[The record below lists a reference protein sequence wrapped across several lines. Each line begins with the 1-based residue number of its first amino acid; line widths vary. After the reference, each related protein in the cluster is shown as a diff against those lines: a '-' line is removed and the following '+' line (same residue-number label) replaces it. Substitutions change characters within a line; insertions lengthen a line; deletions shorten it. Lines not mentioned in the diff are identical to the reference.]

1 MAHLIKTPDNCSLIE
16 NGTTTLLIKNEFKE
30 TLLKQGIL
38 DPERLI
44 ASASHPS
51 VKHFKGR
58 GNLPSVIIQ
67 ESGGTRMVIKHC
79 MRGGLIRL
87 LNKDIF
93 WGGNRPFKEMV
104 NNVKILHN
112 GIKTTEII
120 AATKHKI
127 IGPLYKVYL
136 FSKELSECIDLINYF
151 DELRK
156 KPPTQ
161 QFNEKKCIF
170 QSIAR
175 AMVKMHSAG
184 IYHKDLHL
192 KNVLIQKIDS
202 DTPAIYIID
211 FDKAVIKGALA
222 PRDKVKNL
230 LRFNRSIEK
239 YKLKWKTITST
250 DQATLLNEYFKY
262 DPEITDIFNKYKKR
276 YNIILRLRKLKWHL
290 VSSILKN

>member
-1 MAHLIKTPDNCSLIE
+1 
-16 NGTTTLLIKNEFKE
+16 
-30 TLLKQGIL
+30 
-38 DPERLI
+38 
-44 ASASHPS
+44 
-51 VKHFKGR
+51 
-58 GNLPSVIIQ
+58 
-67 ESGGTRMVIKHC
+67 
-79 MRGGLIRL
+79 
-87 LNKDIF
+87 
-93 WGGNRPFKEMV
+93 
-104 NNVKILHN
+104 
-112 GIKTTEII
+112 
-120 AATKHKI
+120 
-127 IGPLYKVYL
+127 L

-192 KNVLIQKIDS
+192 KNVLIQKVDS

-262 DPEITDIFNKYKKR
+262 DPEVTDIFNKYKKR
-276 YNIILRLRKLKWHL
+276 YNILLRLRKLKWHL

>member
-1 MAHLIKTPDNCSLIE
+1 MAHLIETPDNCSLIK
-16 NGTTTLLIKNEFKE
+16 NGTTTLLVKNEFKD

-38 DPERLI
+38 DPELLI
-44 ASASHPS
+44 ASSSHPS

-104 NNVKILHN
+104 NNTKILHN

-127 IGPLYKVYL
+127 FGPLYKVYL

-151 DELRK
+151 NELRK
-156 KPPTQ
+156 KPPEQ

-184 IYHKDLHL
+184 IYHRDLHL
-192 KNVLIQKIDS
+192 KNVLIQKVDG
-202 DTPAIYIID
+202 DTPEIYIID
-211 FDKAVIKGALA
+211 FDKAVIKGALE

-239 YKLKWKTITST
+239 YKLKWKTITKT
-250 DQATLLNEYFKY
+250 DQTILLKGPFILILLE
-262 DPEITDIFNKYKKR
+262 KR
-276 YNIILRLRKLKWHL
+276 RKR
-290 VSSILKN
+290 